1 MDQPASEGG
10 GIFEKSIHL
19 PQQNG
24 RMESKMKK
32 KSTFRIILIVAGFLH
47 IFLFFVLPYA
57 KLTGLAST
65 LGSLGSLASSFGLEE
80 LTGVDISYPQ
90 RLTGLNAALLMKNT
104 DDFALGIAVFS
115 FPVIMGIIVGC
126 LNIFG
131 KKKLSY
137 IASAVFSSL
146 GMATYILL
154 TTLMEDYVSFGYTRG
169 MGGIFG
175 ALIAFAQIVVAIIG
189 CVKDKPYEVWDNG
202 YGGQQSRAG
211 HADRA
216 GYGDDAGH
224 AEAAD
229 YGDNADYADDAGY
242 GDNAGYANGAGYGN
256 DAGYA
261 DGAGYGNDAGYAGYG
276 DDAGYAGGDRT
287 RMDSREGVVECLTG
301 EMQGAQ
307 IPLPEGE
314 ILRIGRDGARCD
326 LVLKEK
332 DISRYHCEIQFVAGE
347 NCYYV
352 TDFSTLGVKVNGY
365 QKLKKEYPQPCLRGS
380 RLVLGDGS
388 IELLLW

>member
-1 MDQPASEGG
+1 
-10 GIFEKSIHL
+10 
-19 PQQNG
+19 
-24 RMESKMKK
+24 MKK

-80 LTGVDISYPQ
+80 LTGVDVSYPQ

-104 DDFALGIAVFS
+104 GDFALGITVFS
-115 FPVIMGIIVGC
+115 FPMVMGIIVGC

-137 IASAVFSSL
+137 IGSAVFSIL

-175 ALIAFAQIVVAIIG
+175 ALVAFAQIVVAVIG
-189 CVKDKPYEVWDNG
+189 CVKDKPYEAGDNG
-202 YGGQQSRAG
+202 YAGQKKRAEYG
-211 HADRA
+211 DGAGYADGA
-216 GYGDDAGH
+216 GYGA
-224 AEAAD
+224 
-229 YGDNADYADDAGY
+229 DAGY
-242 GDNAGYANGAGYGN
+242 GDNAGYAEAAGYGDNAGYADGAGYGTDAGYDDGAGYGA

-261 DGAGYGNDAGYAGYG
+261 DGAGYGNNAGYGADPGYAGVTGYG
-276 DDAGYAGGDRT
+276 DGAGYTGGDQT
-287 RMDSREGVVECLTG
+287 RMEGREGVVECLTG

-365 QKLKKEYPQPCLRGS
+365 QKLQKEYPQPCLRGS